1 MILSRTWSWEEWNR
15 GKVEAA
21 GGEFEQLLLW
31 SESLLIIDLDAEEE
45 WGETLVVVEDEDPLT
60 RESMEKEIFLLLV
73 ILIGCWLRLLFVVW
87 GGEWILGVEEEV
99 LLFPWMMCWIE
110 EGWLE
115 EDNEFVFMSRE
126 SFGGEGEG
134 VNTWFEGD
142 IFLLLFWSLCW
153 SLCRWCCCWC
163 RWRRWWRWW
172 SRGESKEGRGED
184 DISISWW
191 CLDFVGYSCLC
202 FQVSITYL
210 LLSSI
215 SLRKSLAAWIL
226 PAKSCRATCVR
237 RMTACLLL
245 RICSS
250 LMFVV
255 GNFSLTSLTSIKRRE
270 REEPGGRKVA
280 LETHSPSSLIG
291 CRKLLLG
298 REENPLT
305 GEKERE
311 RSSTHR
317 TSIKEDEHDHRF
329 RGKKKIFTSFF
340 LFFLRGKRCFIRLLL
355 LTFMPREKRMYY
367 TTATACIILILS
379 FTACVFLRK
388 REKIPVYGIH

>member
-1 MILSRTWSWEEWNR
+1 
-15 GKVEAA
+15 
-21 GGEFEQLLLW
+21 
-31 SESLLIIDLDAEEE
+31 
-45 WGETLVVVEDEDPLT
+45 
-60 RESMEKEIFLLLV
+60 
-73 ILIGCWLRLLFVVW
+73 
-87 GGEWILGVEEEV
+87 
-99 LLFPWMMCWIE
+99 
-110 EGWLE
+110 
-115 EDNEFVFMSRE
+115 
-126 SFGGEGEG
+126 
-134 VNTWFEGD
+134 
-142 IFLLLFWSLCW
+142 
-153 SLCRWCCCWC
+153 
-163 RWRRWWRWW
+163 
-172 SRGESKEGRGED
+172 
-184 DISISWW
+184 
-191 CLDFVGYSCLC
+191 
-202 FQVSITYL
+202 
-210 LLSSI
+210 
-215 SLRKSLAAWIL
+215 
-226 PAKSCRATCVR
+226 
-237 RMTACLLL
+237 MTACLLL